1 MASKHEK
8 GAKKNYM
15 SPGYVERSHRR
26 YLVSHGLACYVYRK
40 YSVDEACRIAGL
52 V

>member
-1 MASKHEK
+1 MASREK
-8 GAKKNYM
+8 QTRKRNYM